1 MIVELIGELYDRR
14 TMASMEV
21 ALERACERWPYG
33 GKHNLRKRVAEAIIR
48 CAKAGNTGLD
58 ALTAAAEHAAQLSQS
73 RCASTRPK
81 GADFR
86 PMHPHQGHHSSYP
99 PQPAL

>member
-1 MIVELIGELYDRR
+1 MIVELIGELYDRQ

-48 CAKAGNTGLD
+48 CSKAGITSLD
-58 ALTAAAEHAAQLSQS
+58 ALTAAAEHAAQLSHS
-73 RCASTRPK
+73 RRRSTKPE

-86 PMHPHQGHHSSYP
+86 RMHPHQGHHRSHP
-99 PQPAL
+99 PRLAP

>member
-1 MIVELIGELYDRR
+1 MIVERFDCR
-14 TMASMEV
+14 TMAAMGE

-33 GKHNLRKRVAEAIIR
+33 GKHNLRRRIAEAIIR

-58 ALTAAAEHAAQLSQS
+58 ALTAEAEHAAQLSQS
-73 RCASTRPK
+73 RRASTKPK

-86 PMHPHQGHHSSYP
+86 PMHPHQGHHRSHP
-99 PQPAL
+99 PRLAP

>member
-33 GKHNLRKRVAEAIIR
+33 GTHNLRKRVAEAIIR

-58 ALTAAAEHAAQLSQS
+58 ALTAAAEHAAQQSQS
-73 RCASTRPK
+73 GRASTKPK